1 MQLAS
6 ELAVLLQLHHESLVG
21 YLFIA
26 NEGARLSIFM
36 DWAGQGL
43 RELVEG
49 QQRQPLGEDAARF
62 IACQLTN
69 SLVYLHNKV
78 TQAVSSRQLWDQYGL
93 HGLEKQTLQVS
104 STPLWHPAHAAQQLL
119 LMCIAWCHP

>member
-1 MQLAS
+1 MQLAT
-6 ELAVLLQLHHESLVG
+6 ELAVLQHLHHESLVG

-26 NEGARLSIFM
+26 NEGARVSIFM

-62 IACQLTN
+62 IAGQLTN
-69 SLVYLHNKV
+69 SLAYLHNKV
-78 TQAVSSRQLWDQYGL
+78 IQATVSRRVRDQGWSKGL
-93 HGLEKQTLQVS
+93 DKQILQES
-104 STPLWHPAHAAQQLL
+104 SAP
-119 LMCIAWCHP
+119 